1 MRRGPCLTAVAVP
14 LTQAPWSSSLFG
26 VASARPYC
34 NVRPSKSLCAPD
46 DLPSAPVLTARSL
59 ASPRRSQSEQPARVS
74 WLAHRPPVGDGM
86 IRSVKLWPALGAGP
100 WSLRWPGARRGRH
113 GQEEIKHVGS
123 QTVGVLLARELVF
136 GPARL
141 ATSVAGCRGWG
152 AGFAGKCAMA
162 ARLPAASRSYS
173 GAGRKFRR
181 GEISAAQP
189 NLEELLGRPRRT
201 EWHPSAWGE
210 C

>member
-1 MRRGPCLTAVAVP
+1 MRWT
-14 LTQAPWSSSLFG
+14 S
-26 VASARPYC
+26 
-34 NVRPSKSLCAPD
+34 
-46 DLPSAPVLTARSL
+46 
-59 ASPRRSQSEQPARVS
+59 RRSGRRSPQATSDFLGNQGRSKGAWRRCGNGGFVFEIF
-74 WLAHRPPVGDGM
+74 GDGM

-100 WSLRWPGARRGRH
+100 RSLRWPGARRGRH
-113 GQEEIKHVGS
+113 GQEEIKRVRS

-136 GPARL
+136 GPAYP
-141 ATSVAGCRGWG
+141 AASVAGCRGWG
-152 AGFAGKCAMA
+152 AGFAGKRAMA

-189 NLEELLGRPRRT
+189 NLEELLGKPRRT

-210 C
+210 CGTHEALPAILRYSEELADCKRGAAYQSDAV